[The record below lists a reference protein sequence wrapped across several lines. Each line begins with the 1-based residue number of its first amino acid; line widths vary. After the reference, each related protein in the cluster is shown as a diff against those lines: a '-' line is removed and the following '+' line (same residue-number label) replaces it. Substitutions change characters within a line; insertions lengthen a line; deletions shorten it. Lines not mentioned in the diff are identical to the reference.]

1 MPDPAAVA
9 DHFPGP
15 PGGRAVTLWWLGQS
29 GFVLAAGGARVA
41 IDPYLSPRE
50 SRTVAPACPPD
61 ALRGLHAILVT
72 HEHID
77 HMDLPTLVRVAAL
90 PPGPAIVVPAPIADQ
105 AEAAGVPPERLVRA
119 QPGDHLRFG
128 PDGGAEVWPLPA
140 RHGVHAPPARYD
152 FGHDESGG
160 LFRFHGYVVR
170 MGGLTLFHSGDALI
184 YDDLADSLR
193 RHGVQVGLL
202 PINGRDHHRE
212 RRDIV
217 GNMTEREAADLAAE
231 AGLETLVPM
240 HYEMFAHNP
249 GEPGRLVEY
258 VRRAHPELTV
268 VVPTHMRG
276 VTLSPVQPAPV
287 LAPGT
292 DAGKGLEV

>member
-1 MPDPAAVA
+1 MPEGTTGPSAPDL
-9 DHFPGP
+9 FQGP
-15 PGGRAVTLWWLGQS
+15 PAGRAVTLWWLGQS
-29 GFVLAAGGARVA
+29 GFVLSGGGGRIA

-50 SRTVAPACPPD
+50 SREVAPACPPE
-61 ALRGLHAILVT
+61 ALAGLHAILVT

-77 HMDLPTLVRVAAL
+77 HMDLPTLARVGAGAR
-90 PPGPAIVVPAPIADQ
+90 GPAIVLPAPVADQ
-105 AEAAGVPPERLVRA
+105 ALAVGVRPERLVRT
-119 QPGDHLRFG
+119 QPGDHLRLG
-128 PDGGAEVWPLPA
+128 PDGAIEVWPLPA
-140 RHGVHAPPARYD
+140 RHGLHAPPARYD
-152 FGHDESGG
+152 FGHEESGG
-160 LFRFHGYVVR
+160 LYRYLGYVVSI
-170 MGGLTLFHSGDALI
+170 GGMTLFHSGDGLI
-184 YDDLADSLR
+184 YDDLAERLR
-193 RHGVQVGLL
+193 ERRVQVGLL

-231 AGLETLVPM
+231 AGMETLVPM

-276 VTLSPVQPAPV
+276 VTLAPVQKAPA
-287 LAPGT
+287 LA
-292 DAGKGLEV
+292 

>member
-1 MPDPAAVA
+1 MDVDQGVAAA
-9 DHFPGP
+9 RAERAAAPFPGP
-15 PGGRAVTLWWLGQS
+15 PAGRAVTLWWLGQS
-29 GFVLAAGGARVA
+29 GFVLSGPTGRVA

-50 SRTVAPACPPD
+50 SRTVAPACAPE
-61 ALRGLHAILVT
+61 ALRGLDAVLVT

-77 HMDLPTLVRVAAL
+77 HMDLPTLARIGAGAD
-90 PPGPAIVVPAPIADQ
+90 GPAIVVPAPVADQ
-105 AEAAGVPPERLVRA
+105 AVAAGVRPERVVRA

-128 PDGGAEVWPLPA
+128 EAGAVEVWPLPA
-140 RHGVHAPPARYD
+140 RHGLHSPPARYD
-152 FGHDESGG
+152 FGHEESGG
-160 LFRFHGYVVR
+160 LFRYLGYVVAI
-170 MGGLTLFHSGDALI
+170 GGMTLFHSGDALI
-184 YDDLADSLR
+184 YDDLAERLR
-193 RHGVQVGLL
+193 AHGVQVGLL

-231 AGLETLVPM
+231 AGMETLVPM

-276 VTLSPVQPAPV
+276 VTLLPVQAWR
-287 LAPGT
+287 GEGE
-292 DAGKGLEV
+292 DA